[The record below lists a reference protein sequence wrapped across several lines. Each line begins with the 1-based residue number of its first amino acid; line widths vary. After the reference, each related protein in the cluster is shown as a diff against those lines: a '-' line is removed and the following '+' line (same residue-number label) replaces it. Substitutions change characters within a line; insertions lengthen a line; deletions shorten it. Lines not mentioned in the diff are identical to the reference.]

1 VSAAVRGPSVVI
13 LNWRDRRHPAAGGA
27 ELYCERL
34 ARELARRGR
43 SVVLVTSRPAGS
55 PARDTL
61 DGFSIRRMG
70 SWWSVYPLVM
80 LWLLRHRSSVGAVI
94 DSQNGVP
101 FFSPLVVGARTP
113 VVLLL
118 HHVHQEHVHQEI
130 ATRMLRPLAARL
142 VRWLEGPAT
151 RRVYR
156 RRTVV
161 VLSPSA
167 RTRVRRRLRFDGPV
181 SVVPTGADTL
191 GLRGERSAAP
201 RVVVVGRLMA
211 HERLDSLVDAMA
223 EVQRRLPDAELHLVG
238 TGPARR
244 DLELRARTAG
254 ARVVFHGRLS
264 DAARDELLSTAWL
277 TVSASDGG
285 DWGVSLIEANA
296 AGVPALARRVSGL
309 RDTVRHGE
317 TGWLVEGPGHH
328 DGLAD
333 AITRAL
339 GTLAD
344 PAVASTMGERARAWA
359 ARFTWERTAE
369 GVLQALDAEQ
379 VRLER
384 QLGRDRERRT
394 GNDLVVVLSV
404 AQSALPEGWESS
416 RRTGDV
422 WVSDGTTVRSLLAGA
437 DERDVQAVL
446 ARLGVRRDDPSI
458 SVLVARHADLLGVR
472 HLAGE
477 PAVDLVDVA
486 RTVPAVETQRPD
498 ERGGRHAA

>member
-43 SVVLVTSRPAGS
+43 SVVLVTSRPGGI
-55 PARDTL
+55 PARETL
-61 DGFSIRRMG
+61 DGFAIRRMG
-70 SWWSVYPLVM
+70 SWWSVYPLAM
-80 LWLLRHRSSVGAVI
+80 LWLLRHRSSVGAVV

-113 VVLLL
+113 VVLLV
-118 HHVHQEHVHQEI
+118 HHVHQELF
-130 ATRMLRPLAARL
+130 TRALRPLAARL
-142 VRWLEGPAT
+142 ARWLEGPAT

-161 VLSPSA
+161 VPSPSA
-167 RTRVRRRLRFDGPV
+167 RTQVRRRLRFDGAV
-181 SVVPTGADTL
+181 RVVPTGADTL
-191 GLRGERSAAP
+191 GVRGERSAAP
-201 RVVVVGRLMA
+201 RVAVVGRLTA
-211 HERLDSLVDAMA
+211 HKRLDSLVDAMA

-238 TGPARR
+238 KGPARR
-244 DLELRARTAG
+244 DLELRAHTAG
-254 ARVVFHGRLS
+254 ARVVFHGRLP

-285 DWGVSLIEANA
+285 DWGVSLVEANA

-317 TGWLVEGPGHH
+317 TGWLV
-328 DGLAD
+328 DGSDDALPD

-339 GTLAD
+339 VTLVD
-344 PAVASTMGERARAWA
+344 PAVASAMSERARAWA
-359 ARFTWERTAE
+359 ARFTWERTAD

-384 QLGRDRERRT
+384 RLGRDRERRT

-437 DERDVQAVL
+437 DEGDVEVVL

-472 HLAGE
+472 RLAGE
-477 PAVDLVDVA
+477 PTVDLVDVA
-486 RTVPAVETQRPD
+486 RTVPAVESQRPD
-498 ERGGRHAA
+498 QRGGRHAA